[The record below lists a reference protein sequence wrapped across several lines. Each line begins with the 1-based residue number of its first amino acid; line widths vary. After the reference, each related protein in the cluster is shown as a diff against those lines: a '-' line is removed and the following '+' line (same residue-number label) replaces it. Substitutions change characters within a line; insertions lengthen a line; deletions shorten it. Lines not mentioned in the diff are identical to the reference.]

1 MTGYDV
7 IVVGARVAGAATALL
22 LARQG
27 VRVLLIDRARFPSDT
42 VSSHQVQ
49 LPGIARLNRWGLLG
63 QLRAAG
69 TPPTR
74 RLRFDTGP
82 VVLDGRFPAYQGVDA
97 LYSPR
102 RTVLDTLLVDA
113 ARAAGADVRQQFRAE
128 ELTWSGDRVT
138 GIRGSGRSGPPITET
153 ARLVIGADGKHSLVA
168 RAVAAARYRQRPT
181 MAFAC
186 YSYWSGLPLD
196 GGEIYQ
202 RPGCAVAVFPT
213 NNELVMVYMA
223 APLARFDSFRA
234 DIDGSFLRTLDRCGD
249 LGERARSGVRAERLR
264 TTPDQP
270 NTFRACHGPGWA
282 LVGDAGVVMDS
293 ISAQGI
299 TNALRDAELLA
310 EAVVVGLG
318 GERPLSAALAEH
330 QRRRDAAIRPM
341 YDFTVGLAA
350 FAPPS
355 LTQRQLLASLADRP
369 AETDR
374 FIGAFTGIDP
384 GYFAPGNVLRVLG
397 LRGVT
402 RIAAAAAHRAGR
414 LRDEQ
419 SCGRVRAGPADRLGA
434 GGRARTPEC

>member
-42 VSSHQVQ
+42 VSSHQIQV
-49 LPGIARLNRWGLLG
+49 PGIARLNRWGLLG
-63 QLRAAG
+63 PLRAAG

-82 VVLDGRFPAYQGVDA
+82 VVLDGHLPAYQGVDA

-102 RTVLDTLLVDA
+102 RTVLDTLRVDA

-138 GIRGSGRSGPPITET
+138 GIRGSGRGGPPITET

-196 GGEIYQ
+196 CGEIYQ
-202 RPGCAVAVFPT
+202 QPGCAVAVFPT

-234 DIDGSFLRTLDRCGD
+234 DIEGSFLRTLDRCGD
-249 LGERARSGVRAERLR
+249 LGERARSGVRAKRLR

-318 GERPLSAALAEH
+318 GEMFVLPRLAV
-330 QRRRDAAIRPM
+330 P
-341 YDFTVGLAA
+341 
-350 FAPPS
+350 
-355 LTQRQLLASLADRP
+355 
-369 AETDR
+369 
-374 FIGAFTGIDP
+374 
-384 GYFAPGNVLRVLG
+384 APG
-397 LRGVT
+397 T
-402 RIAAAAAHRAGR
+402 AA
-414 LRDEQ
+414 
-419 SCGRVRAGPADRLGA
+419 GA
-434 GGRARTPEC
+434 G

>member
-1 MTGYDV
+1 
-7 IVVGARVAGAATALL
+7 
-22 LARQG
+22 
-27 VRVLLIDRARFPSDT
+27 
-42 VSSHQVQ
+42 
-49 LPGIARLNRWGLLG
+49 
-63 QLRAAG
+63 
-69 TPPTR
+69 
-74 RLRFDTGP
+74 
-82 VVLDGRFPAYQGVDA
+82 
-97 LYSPR
+97 
-102 RTVLDTLLVDA
+102 
-113 ARAAGADVRQQFRAE
+113 
-128 ELTWSGDRVT
+128 
-138 GIRGSGRSGPPITET
+138 
-153 ARLVIGADGKHSLVA
+153 VIGADGKHSLVA

-186 YSYWSGLPLD
+186 YSYWSGLSLD

-213 NNELVMVYMA
+213 NDELVMVYMA
-223 APLARFDSFRA
+223 APLAGFDSFRA
-234 DIDGSFLRTLDRCGD
+234 DIEGNFLRTLDRCGD

-310 EAVVVGLG
+310 QAVVVGLA

-341 YDFTVGLAA
+341 YDFTVGLAT

-355 LTQRQLLASLADRP
+355 LAQRQLLASLVGRP

-402 RIAAAAAHRAGR
+402 RIAAAAARRRRGS
-414 LRDEQ
+414 LL
-419 SCGRVRAGPADRLGA
+419 PA
-434 GGRARTPEC
+434 ARS

>member
-27 VRVLLIDRARFPSDT
+27 VRVLLIDRTRFPSDT

-49 LPGIARLNRWGLLG
+49 VPGIARLNRWGLLG

-82 VVLDGRFPAYQGVDA
+82 VVLDGHFPAYQGVDA

-113 ARAAGADVRQQFRAE
+113 AVAAGADVRQQFRAE
-128 ELTWSGDRVT
+128 ELTWSDDRVT
-138 GIRGSGRSGPPITET
+138 GIRGSGRDGPAITET
-153 ARLVIGADGKHSLVA
+153 ARLVVGADGKHSLVA
-168 RAVAAARYRQRPT
+168 RAVAAAPYRQRPT

-223 APLARFDSFRA
+223 APLAGFDSFRA
-234 DIDGSFLRTLDRCGD
+234 DIEGNFLRTLDRCGD

-310 EAVVVGLG
+310 QAVVVGLA

-341 YDFTVGLAA
+341 YDFTVGLAT

-355 LTQRQLLASLADRP
+355 LAQRQLLVSLAGRP

-402 RIAAAAAHRAGR
+402 RIAAAAAHRRRGS
-414 LRDEQ
+414 LL
-419 SCGRVRAGPADRLGA
+419 PA
-434 GGRARTPEC
+434 ARS

>member
-138 GIRGSGRSGPPITET
+138 GVRGSGRSGPPMTET

-202 RPGCAVAVFPT
+202 RPGRAVAVFPT

-234 DIDGSFLRTLDRCGD
+234 DINGSFLRTLDRCGD

-402 RIAAAAAHRAGR
+402 RIAAAAAHRRRGS
-414 LRDEQ
+414 LL
-419 SCGRVRAGPADRLGA
+419 PA
-434 GGRARTPEC
+434 ART